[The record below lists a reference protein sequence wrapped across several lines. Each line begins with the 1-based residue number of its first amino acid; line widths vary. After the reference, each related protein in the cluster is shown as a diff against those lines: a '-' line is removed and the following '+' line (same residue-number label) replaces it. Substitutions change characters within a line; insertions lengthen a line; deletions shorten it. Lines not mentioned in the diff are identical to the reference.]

1 MTAARNMF
9 KAIINHSLI
18 MYIIT
23 VIFTLT
29 QNWKYANVSVRSASL
44 VPKKSSISMM

>member
-18 MYIIT
+18 ISMS

-29 QNWKYANVSVRSASL
+29 QNWEYANMSVRSVSL
-44 VPKKSSISMM
+44 MPKKSSISMM